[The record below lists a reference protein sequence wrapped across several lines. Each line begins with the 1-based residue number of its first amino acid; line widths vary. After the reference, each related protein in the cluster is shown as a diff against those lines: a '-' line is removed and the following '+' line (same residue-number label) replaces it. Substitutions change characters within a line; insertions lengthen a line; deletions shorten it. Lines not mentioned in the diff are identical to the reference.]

1 MARTPVVTRDM
12 VPEEFRGAFDE
23 LTRDTGGS
31 ITGGPASITI
41 NSPEMSRRRSHL
53 TAYLR
58 FETTFPKRIQ
68 ELAILATAR
77 AMDCP
82 YIWNAHAPAAR
93 SEGVSDALVDALRD
107 RQPLPEMAPDESAI
121 VDFCAEFYKDHKVS
135 SPTFQTA
142 LEQFGVQRLVEITAL
157 MGNYAQTAFFLNAFE
172 VELPA
177 DRTEAVLP
185 VG

>member
-1 MARTPVVTRDM
+1 MARVPVVTQDM
-12 VPEEFRGAFDE
+12 VPEEFRDAFNE

-31 ITGGPASITI
+31 ITGGPGSITV

-58 FETTFPKRIQ
+58 FESTFPKRIQ

-93 SEGVSDALVDALRD
+93 TEGVSDALVDALRD
-107 RQPLPEMAPDESAI
+107 RKPLPAMAADERAVI
-121 VDFCAEFYKDHKVS
+121 NFCTEFYTNHRVS
-135 SPTFQTA
+135 ASTFQVA
-142 LEQFGVQRLVEITAL
+142 LEQFGVQHLVEITAL

-172 VELPA
+172 VQLPD
-177 DRTEAVLP
+177 DRTETVLP
-185 VG
+185 LG

>member
-12 VPEEFRGAFDE
+12 VPEEFRDAFDE

-31 ITGGPASITI
+31 ITGGPGSITI

-68 ELAILATAR
+68 ELAILSTAR

-93 SEGVSDALVDALRD
+93 LEGVSDALVDALRD
-107 RQPLPEMAPDESAI
+107 SQPLPETAPDESAI
-121 VDFCAEFYKDHKVS
+121 VNFCAEFYKDHKVS
-135 SPTFQTA
+135 SSTFQIA
-142 LEQFGVQRLVEITAL
+142 LEQFGVQHLVEISAL
-157 MGNYAQTAFFLNAFE
+157 MRQLCSDRL
-172 VELPA
+172 LPE
-177 DRTEAVLP
+177 RL
-185 VG
+185 

>member
-12 VPEEFRGAFDE
+12 VPEEFRDAFDE
-23 LTRDTGGS
+23 LTRDTGGT
-31 ITGGPASITI
+31 ITGGPGSITI

-93 SEGVSDALVDALRD
+93 HEGVSDALVDALESPYQIWPTNRRLSTSAPSSTRATGYLVNVPD
-107 RQPLPEMAPDESAI
+107 SLGAIRRAARFLP
-121 VDFCAEFYKDHKVS
+121 
-135 SPTFQTA
+135 
-142 LEQFGVQRLVEITAL
+142 
-157 MGNYAQTAFFLNAFE
+157 
-172 VELPA
+172 
-177 DRTEAVLP
+177 
-185 VG
+185 

>member
-1 MARTPVVTRDM
+1 MARVPVVTQDM
-12 VPEEFRGAFDE
+12 VPEEFRDAFNE

-31 ITGGPASITI
+31 ITGGPGSITI

-58 FETTFPKRIQ
+58 FESTFPKRIQ

-93 SEGVSDALVDALRD
+93 TEGVSDALVDALRD
-107 RQPLPEMAPDESAI
+107 RKPLPGDGCRRTGCHQFLHRILREPSSVGVDLPGCAGAIRRAAPGGDY
-121 VDFCAEFYKDHKVS
+121 CAHGQLRPD
-135 SPTFQTA
+135 
-142 LEQFGVQRLVEITAL
+142 R
-157 MGNYAQTAFFLNAFE
+157 FFPERF
-172 VELPA
+172 
-177 DRTEAVLP
+177 
-185 VG
+185 

>member
-1 MARTPVVTRDM
+1 MARTPVVIRDM
-12 VPEEFRGAFDE
+12 VPEEFRDAFDE

-31 ITGGPASITI
+31 ITGGPGSITI

-93 SEGVSDALVDALRD
+93 HEGVSNALVDALRD
-107 RQPLPEMAPDESAI
+107 KQPLPEMAPDESAI
-121 VDFCAEFYKDHKVS
+121 VNFCAEFYKNHRVS
-135 SPTFQTA
+135 SATFQIA
-142 LEQFGVQRLVEITAL
+142 LEQFSVQHLVEISAL
-157 MGNYAQTAFFLNAFE
+157 MSNYAQTAFFLNAFE

-177 DRTEAVLP
+177 DRTEPVLP
-185 VG
+185 MG

>member
-1 MARTPVVTRDM
+1 MARIPVVSRDM

-31 ITGGPASITI
+31 ITGGPISITV

-77 AMDCP
+77 ALDCP
-82 YIWNAHAPAAR
+82 YIWNAHAPPAR
-93 SEGVSDALVDALRD
+93 AEGVSDALVDALRD
-107 RQPLPEMAPDESAI
+107 NQPLPTMGADEQAVI
-121 VDFCAEFYKDHKVS
+121 DLCHEFYQNHNIT
-135 SPTFQTA
+135 PETFQAA
-142 LEQFGVQRLVEITAL
+142 LEQFGAQHLVEIVAL
-157 MGNYAQTAFFLNAFE
+157 MGNYSQTAFFLNAFE
-172 VELPA
+172 VELPE
-177 DRTEAVLP
+177 DRTEPVLP
-185 VG
+185 VS